1 MIESWQDGH
10 RLPSLMSPTRIGSRQ
25 VKNRIVSPPHGT
37 YFAEGGMVT
46 DKQIDYYTERAAGG
60 VGMIVVGNMS
70 AWDRSKTG
78 GGQNYAFSP
87 DAVEGHRRLSDAVH
101 AHDALLLAQL
111 WDGGRQGSSR
121 LSHLPLLSPSPLP
134 DTVVREIPKQLE
146 EVEIDDMITSFA
158 KSAAL
163 MEAAGWDGVE
173 LLAAQGYGLA
183 QFLSPQ
189 MNHRLDQWGG
199 SPEDRVRIVTEIVS
213 AIRSIVSV
221 DFVVGVRI
229 NGDDMIAGGNTPADA
244 VVTATLLE
252 ATGGVDYLN
261 ISGASN
267 ENYPL
272 WIADMGHETAMFVDA
287 ARLIKN
293 AVSIPVMVA
302 TRIKDPLAAESVLA
316 EGAADLVGMNRALIA
331 DPTMPTKVASGLLS
345 QVRPCISCNQGC
357 VGKTAAGGPM
367 ECTVNPRVGFER
379 ITAHGPVSPQTIA
392 VIGAGPAGM
401 QAAVVGAERGADV
414 VLFESRDKVGGH
426 LELAARCD
434 SRSEFGLLIEHLKR
448 RIDQLGIELRL
459 GVTATATDLVG
470 FDHVFLATGSR
481 PWRTGF
487 STHRP
492 GVHAIPGHQLPHVYT
507 AVDVFD
513 PPAPVGRHVIVAE
526 DDFQGHA
533 TTAAE
538 FLAQNGHQVTLIS
551 RSTSIGLWS
560 GANQEFLY
568 KRLRRA
574 GVDLRPHTWIDAIGE
589 RVINTYDVF
598 SGAAV
603 DLGEFDSVVLS
614 TGSAVDDR
622 LYRELTGDSRVVRI
636 GDCLAPR
643 RLDNAM
649 WDGLHASDHLPLVGT
664 TLPVMPSSR
673 A

>member
-1 MIESWQDGH
+1 MIDTWQDGL
-10 RLPSLMSPTRIGSRQ
+10 RLPMLMSPAQIGSRQ

-37 YFAEGGMVT
+37 YFAEGGLVT
-46 DKQIDYYTERAAGG
+46 DRQIDYYAERAAGG

-70 AWDRSKTG
+70 AWSRSKTG
-78 GGQNYAFSP
+78 GGQNYAFSAE
-87 DAVEGHRRLSDAVH
+87 AVEGHRRLADAVH
-101 AHDALLLAQL
+101 QHDALLLAQL

-121 LSHLPLLSPSPLP
+121 LSHLPLLSASPLP

-146 EVEIDDMITSFA
+146 EAEIEDMITSFA

-163 MEAAGWDGVE
+163 MEEAGWDGIE

-189 MNHRLDQWGG
+189 MNHRQDSWGG
-199 SPEDRVRIVTEIVS
+199 SPQNRVRVVTEIVS
-213 AIRSIVSV
+213 SIRAVVSKE
-221 DFVVGVRI
+221 FLVGVRM

-252 ATGGVDYLN
+252 GTGGVDYLN

-272 WIADMGHETAMFVDA
+272 WIADMGHESAMFVDA
-287 ARLIKN
+287 AREIKN

-302 TRIKDPLAAESVLA
+302 TRIKDPLVAESILA
-316 EGAADLVGMNRALIA
+316 EGSTDLVGMNRALIA
-331 DPTMPTKVASGLLS
+331 DPAMPSKVASGRLS

-367 ECTVNPRVGFER
+367 ECTVNPCVGFER
-379 ITAHGPVSPQTIA
+379 TAFGGRVSRQTVA
-392 VIGAGPAGM
+392 VVGAGPAGM
-401 QAAVVGAERGADV
+401 QAAVVSAERGATV
-414 VLFESRDKVGGH
+414 VVFESRDTVGGH
-426 LELAARCD
+426 LELAARCA
-434 SRSEFGLLIEHLKR
+434 SRAEFGLLIAHLR
-448 RIDQLGIELRL
+448 RRMDQLGVEVRL
-459 GVTATATDLVG
+459 GVTASAADLEG
-470 FDHVFLATGSR
+470 FDNVFLATGSR

-492 GVHAIPGHQLPHVYT
+492 DVQAIPGHNRAHVFT
-507 AVDVFD
+507 AVDIFD
-513 PPAPVGRHVIVAE
+513 PSASVGNRVIVAE

-538 FLAQNGHQVTLIS
+538 YLAQNGHQVTVVS
-551 RSTSIGLWS
+551 RSTSVGLWS

-574 GVDLRPHTWIDAIGE
+574 GIELRPHTWIDAIGE
-589 RVINTYDVF
+589 RGVDTYDVF
-598 SGAAV
+598 SGAIV
-603 DLGEFDSVVLS
+603 NLGEFDSVVLS

-622 LYRELTGDSRVVRI
+622 LYRELKGDPRVVRI

-649 WDGLHASDHLPLVGT
+649 WDGLHAADHLSIIGT
-664 TLPVMPSSR
+664 TLTVVPS
-673 A
+673 

>member
-1 MIESWQDGH
+1 MIDSWHDGL
-10 RLPSLMSPTRIGSRQ
+10 RLPTLMSPTRIGSRL

-70 AWDRSKTG
+70 AWSRSKTG

-87 DAVEGHRRLSDAVH
+87 DAIEGHRRLSDAVH

-121 LSHLPLLSPSPLP
+121 LSHLPLLSASPLP

-146 EVEIDDMITSFA
+146 EAEIDDMITSFA
-158 KSAAL
+158 RSAAL
-163 MEAAGWDGVE
+163 MEEAGWDGVE

-189 MNHRLDQWGG
+189 MNHRQDHWGG
-199 SPEDRVRIVTEIVS
+199 SPKDRVRVVTEIIS
-213 AIRSIVSV
+213 AIRSVVSRA
-221 DFVVGVRI
+221 FLVGVRI

-287 ARLIKN
+287 ARTIKD

-302 TRIKDPLAAESVLA
+302 TRIKDPLVAETVLA
-316 EGAADLVGMNRALIA
+316 EGATDLVGMNRALIA
-331 DPTMPTKVASGLLS
+331 DPTMPSKIASGHLS

-379 ITAHGPVSPQTIA
+379 AFFDGRVGRQTVA
-392 VIGAGPAGM
+392 VVGAGPAGM
-401 QAAVVGAERGADV
+401 QAAVVSAERGAEV
-414 VLFESRDKVGGH
+414 VVFESLGTVGGQ
-426 LELAARCD
+426 LALAARCT

-448 RIDQLGIELRL
+448 RMGQLDVDVRL
-459 GVTATATDLVG
+459 GVTANATDLEP
-470 FDHVFLATGSR
+470 FDHVFLATGSL

-492 GVHAIPGHQLPHVYT
+492 DVPAIPGHDLPQVFT
-507 AVDVFD
+507 AIDVFD
-513 PPAPVGRHVIVAE
+513 PPTPVGHRVLVAE

-538 FLAQNGHQVTLIS
+538 YLTQNGHDVTLVS
-551 RSTSIGLWS
+551 RSTSVGLWS

-574 GVDLRPHTWIDAIGE
+574 GIDLRPHTWIDAIGE
-589 RVINTYDVF
+589 RVIDTYDVF

-603 DLGEFDSVVLS
+603 DLGEFNSVVLS
-614 TGSAVDDR
+614 TGSAVNDR
-622 LYRELTGDSRVVRI
+622 LYRELGSDNRVVRI

-649 WDGLHASDHLPLVGT
+649 WDGLHASDRLSLVGSPLT
-664 TLPVMPSSR
+664 VVPSHT
-673 A
+673 